1 LAAQE
6 SAALTESIPSL
17 YTKVFTPVDP
27 GAHGARTAGVPVI
40 FKEIRIEALSLG
52 KF

>member
-1 LAAQE
+1 VVLAAN
-6 SAALTESIPSL
+6 TP
-17 YTKVFTPVDP
+17 TFRPVDP
-27 GAHGARTAGVPVI
+27 GANRARIAGVPVI